1 MPAQD
6 LEAHVDLLRQPPA
19 GAPRAGG
26 ADGLRPRGD
35 PHLGA
40 GLRRRGGRQVAE
52 GRRRQAGLLGR
63 LQELTVGE
71 SLHLGNKLRE
81 LALPMFRPRCTSA
94 DLAQMVDVDC
104 IKFLLVLFY

>member
-40 GLRRRGGRQVAE
+40 GLRRRGGRQAAE

-63 LQELTVGE
+63 LQELTDDGE
-71 SLHLGNKLRE
+71 TA
-81 LALPMFRPRCTSA
+81 LAEKSFILPSHGMIE
-94 DLAQMVDVDC
+94 M
-104 IKFLLVLFY
+104 K

>member
-1 MPAQD
+1 M
-6 LEAHVDLLRQPPA
+6 EAHVDLLRQPPA

-40 GLRRRGGRQVAE
+40 GLRRRGGRQAAE

-63 LQELTVGE
+63 LQELSDG
-71 SLHLGNKLRE
+71 
-81 LALPMFRPRCTSA
+81 
-94 DLAQMVDVDC
+94 
-104 IKFLLVLFY
+104 

>member
-1 MPAQD
+1 M
-6 LEAHVDLLRQPPA
+6 EAHVDLLRQPPA

-40 GLRRRGGRQVAE
+40 RLRRRGGRQAAE

-63 LQELTVGE
+63 LQELTDGE
-71 SLHLGNKLRE
+71 GNCA
-81 LALPMFRPRCTSA
+81 LAEKSFHSTFTWN
-94 DLAQMVDVDC
+94 D
-104 IKFLLVLFY
+104 